1 MSDNSRPLKI
11 VFLDRGTIPNYI
23 DLKPLPFRHK
33 FLAYDSTRP
42 EETRSRICDADIVI
56 TNKTK
61 LGAADLQCA
70 ERLKLIAIAATGSD
84 IVDVEACASRGIG
97 VCNIRNYASVTVPEH
112 TFALIFALRRSL
124 IAYSNAVKVGRWR
137 DSGQFC
143 FFDFPIADL
152 QNSTIGVIGDGAL
165 GSATA
170 RVATSLGMRVLMA
183 AHKGRSD
190 MGALYTPFEQ
200 VLAESDIITLHCPLN
215 DATRHLIGAP
225 EFSRMLRRP
234 IIINTARGGLVDEA
248 ALVRALLSGDISG
261 AGFDVVTEEPLP
273 TGHPF
278 EAILEHPGF
287 LLTPHVAWA
296 SAQAVRMLSD
306 QLMDNIT
313 SFVQGN
319 PTNLITPRLPG
330 RVRS

>member
-1 MSDNSRPLKI
+1 MSDNSRSLRI
-11 VFLDRGTIPNYI
+11 VFLDRGTIPNHF
-23 DLKPLPFRHK
+23 DLKPLPFQHE
-33 FLAYDSTRP
+33 FLAYESTRS
-42 EETRSRICDADIVI
+42 EDTRSRIRDADIVI

-61 LGAADLQCA
+61 LGAADVQCA
-70 ERLKLIAIAATGSD
+70 QRLKLVAIAATGSD
-84 IVDVEACASRGIG
+84 NVDIEACANRGIS

-124 IAYSNAVKVGRWR
+124 LAFSNAVKVGRWR
-137 DSGQFC
+137 ASGQFC
-143 FFDFPIADL
+143 FFDYPIADL
-152 QNSTIGVIGDGAL
+152 RNSTIGVIGDGAL

-170 RVATSLGMRVLMA
+170 DIARALGMRVLMA

-190 MGALYTPFEQ
+190 MGVLYTPFEQ

-215 DATRHLIGAP
+215 QATRHLIGEP
-225 EFSRMLRRP
+225 EFSKMLRRP
-234 IIINTARGGLVDEA
+234 IIVNTARGGLVDEA
-248 ALVRALLSGDISG
+248 ALARALLAGEISG

-273 TGHPF
+273 AGHPF

-287 LLTPHVAWA
+287 VLTPHVAWA
-296 SAQAVRMLSD
+296 SESAIRTLSD

-319 PTNLITPRLPG
+319 PTNLITPRA
-330 RVRS
+330 SETAKS